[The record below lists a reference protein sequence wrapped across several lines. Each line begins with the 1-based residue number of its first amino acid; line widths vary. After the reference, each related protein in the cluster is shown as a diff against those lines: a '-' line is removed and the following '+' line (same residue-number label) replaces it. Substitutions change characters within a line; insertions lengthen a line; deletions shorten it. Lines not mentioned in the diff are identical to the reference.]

1 MFGQINIRKSIKYLF
16 YLYKNCCLRQSQNV
30 GEIDRR
36 LSQLASVANHLDDF
50 HHQLN
55 DVEQL
60 MESSEREIE
69 GYKQCLNV
77 DDLEA
82 VRNSYKVCI
91 FLSVCNKS
99 SRS

>member
-1 MFGQINIRKSIKYLF
+1 
-16 YLYKNCCLRQSQNV
+16 
-30 GEIDRR
+30 
-36 LSQLASVANHLDDF
+36 
-50 HHQLN
+50 
-55 DVEQL
+55 

-91 FLSVCNKS
+91 FLSVRNKILPFLTGGAGQRRLTCMMAVKRWLLVVVYCYYTQGEVTS
-99 SRS
+99 QSLWSRYDRRFLGIIRDNALG